1 MIFLSTGGFRKNSA
15 FKTSRYYLKNNIKNI
30 ELSSGLHSKNILTE
44 LNKLKR
50 KANIRIHNY
59 FPPPKIPFVLNLC
72 SRNSLNLKK
81 TINHIKQGIV
91 LAKKTNSKY
100 YSFHAGFRFDP
111 EIKELGKKISK
122 KKLMSKS
129 MAYKIFFQRLIK
141 INEFA
146 KKNKIKLLV
155 ENNVISEK
163 NLKEFRVNPFL
174 LTNPKEIKKFFSN
187 LDNNIGLLFDV
198 AHFKVSSN
206 SEKFDLKRGYKKI
219 YKYIKAIHLSDNDGK
234 ADTNSTIKKNSW
246 FLKILKKNLD
256 YYSIEV
262 YSKNI
267 KLLKSQINLIKNHL

>member
-1 MIFLSTGGFRKNSA
+1 M
-15 FKTSRYYLKNNIKNI
+15 
-30 ELSSGLHSKNILTE
+30 
-44 LNKLKR
+44 
-50 KANIRIHNY
+50 
-59 FPPPKIPFVLNLC
+59 
-72 SRNSLNLKK
+72 
-81 TINHIKQGIV
+81 
-91 LAKKTNSKY
+91 
-100 YSFHAGFRFDP
+100 
-111 EIKELGKKISK
+111 
-122 KKLMSKS
+122 
-129 MAYKIFFQRLIK
+129 
-141 INEFA
+141 
-146 KKNKIKLLV
+146 

-174 LTNPKEIKKFFSN
+174 LTNPKEIEKFFSN

>member
-72 SRNSLNLKK
+72 SRNSSNLKK

-122 KKLMSKS
+122 KKLMNKS
-129 MAYKIFFQRLIK
+129 MAYKIFYQRLIK

-174 LTNPKEIKKFFSN
+174 LTNPKEIEKFFSN

-234 ADTNSTIKKNSW
+234 ADTNSIIKKNSW

-267 KLLKSQINLIKNHL
+267 KLLKSQINLIKNHI